1 MGAARDS
8 ARSNNGGHRARTAI
22 GWASGGAAPETGA
35 APAATASSETTGPG
49 VEAPRDGYETGS
61 RLGISPGE
69 VYEATHARLPGRFA
83 IKFLTRAKGATGA
96 AVEDFQFEAEQISIL
111 RHPNIVEV
119 IELGV
124 MPDGTPILVMEHLEG
139 RTLDELLSRRGPMA
153 LGEVLPI
160 VRGVATALEAAHG
173 VGVVH
178 REVRPDNVFIANV
191 TGYEQGFVKLLD
203 FGVSRLNAGPSPGS
217 NLATAAVHYLSPE
230 QARGLTAEVDA
241 RTDQYAL
248 AAMAYRMLAGT
259 DAHVGN
265 DAVSILYRILNEA
278 PRPLTTLARVDTGVD
293 AVIRKAMSRDK
304 RLRFDSVFVF
314 AKALEDAASG
324 NSRAFGT
331 PTPPASRAVTPAPVS
346 APERAAPA
354 PERAAAAPERAATP
368 VQELAAAHSEPR
380 SVQKGVPSWSDF
392 RAMVLSSDRTPE
404 PAVDPDA
411 PRDEQDDDKEPAEW
425 EARPEPRSRKEER
438 ELRRLSGH
446 SEHDLPVSRA
456 PARAEVRSPALS
468 AQVTTRAELPSQRT
482 PAPSMS
488 PDRSSSDQLA
498 SSVSSDRLSSRS
510 SDRHPRRGDKP
521 SFRDTLSERFFAD
534 GDRKGEEG
542 SWTAADLDDQRPEG
556 ADQFDDFDAIPR
568 RRWPMYI
575 GLAMVAALVPVVVT
589 IWPDIQ
595 ETFFSSRP
603 SSFWSDTTRTGE
615 TILPTTVPG
624 APAQAAAIPLAV
636 DTPTAAETAAARLPP
651 GAAATN
657 PTSPPSNTRTPAG
670 TTPAAPIPPTRP
682 AAGLPAPHSAATS
695 PAGSAPSTAAAPSTG
710 IDTATPTGA
719 AAPSTGIGTATPTGA
734 AAPITS
740 GWGLPSTP
748 PPAVAPELPPPA
760 QPSAAQPTPTWL
772 PSSPTPAPPTGG
784 WANQPAPT
792 QPIPAAPTQPSAS
805 AAWGSPAPQQ
815 PAAAPAPRERT
826 GDVPLRG
833 YVWSPKERR
842 LVPAQ

>member
-1 MGAARDS
+1 
-8 ARSNNGGHRARTAI
+8 
-22 GWASGGAAPETGA
+22 
-35 APAATASSETTGPG
+35 
-49 VEAPRDGYETGS
+49 
-61 RLGISPGE
+61 
-69 VYEATHARLPGRFA
+69 
-83 IKFLTRAKGATGA
+83 
-96 AVEDFQFEAEQISIL
+96 
-111 RHPNIVEV
+111 
-119 IELGV
+119 

-139 RTLDELLSRRGPMA
+139 RTLDELLSPRGPMA

-346 APERAAPA
+346 APERAP
-354 PERAAAAPERAATP
+354 AAPERAATP
-368 VQELAAAHSEPR
+368 VPELAAAHSEPR
-380 SVQKGVPSWSDF
+380 SVQKGAPSWSDF

-411 PRDEQDDDKEPAEW
+411 PRDEQDEDHEPAEW
-425 EARPEPRSRKEER
+425 EARPEPRSRKEAR

-456 PARAEVRSPALS
+456 PARADVRSPALS

-488 PDRSSSDQLA
+488 SDRSSDRLA
-498 SSVSSDRLSSRS
+498 SSASSDRLASSASSDRLASSASSDRLSSSASSDRLSSRS
-510 SDRHPRRGDKP
+510 SDRHPRQGHKP

-556 ADQFDDFDAIPR
+556 ADEFDDFDAIPR

-575 GLAMVAALVPVVVT
+575 GLAMVAALVPVLVT

-603 SSFWSDTTRTGE
+603 STFWSDTTRTGE

-624 APAQAAAIPLAV
+624 APTPATAIPLAV
-636 DTPTAAETAAARLPP
+636 DTPTAAETAAAKLPP

-670 TTPAAPIPPTRP
+670 TTPAAPLPTTRP
-682 AAGLPAPHSAATS
+682 TSAGAGLPAPRST
-695 PAGSAPSTAAAPSTG
+695 GTAAAPSTG
-710 IDTATPTGA
+710 TAAIPTAGTGTAAPTGTA
-719 AAPSTGIGTATPTGA
+719 AVPTGSAPSTGTATASPTGA

-748 PPAVAPELPPPA
+748 PPAAAPALPTA
-760 QPSAAQPTPTWL
+760 RPSAAQPTPTWP
-772 PSSPTPAPPTGG
+772 PSSPTPAPPAGG

-792 QPIPAAPTQPSAS
+792 QPVPAAPTQPTAS
-805 AAWGSPAPQQ
+805 APWASPTPQQ
-815 PAAAPAPRERT
+815 PAATAPAPRERT
-826 GDVPLRG
+826 GEVPLRG